1 MEANSHPSAYDRDA
15 TRSLGLL
22 DLPHETLT
30 MITELLSRHDKA
42 KLASTNNAM
51 NSFLEPQLWRKI
63 KTCIGT
69 PKDTAGLVNLLT
81 ARPDIIPLIKV
92 IVLDEYHPCHTRR
105 LLSIEMPEMW
115 GILIQHEGRPVE
127 QVGEREKRSLNRS
140 MLKQPKLSDFVFWI
154 EFQDHTR
161 TPYCL
166 TKEDSALFRQP
177 NVTRFRLSYV
187 DFSSFRIIDKTFLTH
202 GSLEKF
208 FVEESNYTV
217 EAFECFL
224 SPSKNL
230 MDLNITQHTGGLPFI
245 PTYYLPTITSYAAT
259 LRVLQLKSSKQL
271 DWRSSPGFSGLD
283 LTAFSALRLLRI
295 HPSLLL
301 GPGAEDAQ
309 SYTAGTSLNITDLI
323 RSRFPSGLRMLLLE
337 SLTTHSFLKYL
348 QVEIYPQDE
357 EFIRC
362 LIEQRQSLAPRL
374 KFINLYY
381 LEDMVEP
388 TELYDLAIKHSIEI
402 SAWYAK
408 ESIDPDFKI
417 LDADTF
423 VARNGE
429 VRSW

>member
-81 ARPDIIPLIKV
+81 ARPDIIPLIK
-92 IVLDEYHPCHTRR
+92 
-105 LLSIEMPEMW
+105 MPEMW
-115 GILIQHEGRPVE
+115 GILIQHEGQPVE
-127 QVGEREKRSLNRS
+127 QVGEREKRALNRS

-154 EFQDHTR
+154 ELRDH

-177 NVTRFRLSYV
+177 DVERFRLSYV

-202 GSLEKF
+202 GNLKKLMI
-208 FVEESNYTV
+208 EESKYTV
-217 EAFECFL
+217 EALDRFV

-230 MDLNITQHTGGLPFI
+230 TDLQISQRTGGPSFI
-245 PTYYLPTITSYAAT
+245 PTFYLPIITSYAAM
-259 LRVLQLKSSKQL
+259 LKALQLL
-271 DWRSSPGFSGLD
+271 WCRPMHLTSSPGFSGLD

-295 HPSLLL
+295 HPSVLL
-301 GPGAEDAQ
+301 GPGDEDAQ
-309 SYTAGTSLNITDLI
+309 SYTAGTGLNITDLI
-323 RSRFPSGLRMLLLE
+323 RSRLPSGLKMLLLE
-337 SLTTHSFLKYL
+337 SLTTHSSLQYL
-348 QVEIYPQDE
+348 QMEIYPRDK

-374 KFINLYY
+374 RYINLYY
-381 LEDMVEP
+381 MEDMVEP
-388 TELYDLAIKHSIEI
+388 TELYDLATKHSIEM
-402 SAWYAK
+402 STLY
-408 ESIDPDFKI
+408 EEETIDLDVKI

-429 VRSW
+429 

>member
-1 MEANSHPSAYDRDA
+1 MEVNSHPSAYDRDG
-15 TRSLGLL
+15 TRSPGLL

-42 KLASTNNAM
+42 KLASTSNAM

-127 QVGEREKRSLNRS
+127 QVSEREKRALNRS
-140 MLKQPKLSDFVFWI
+140 MVEQPKLIDFVFWI
-154 EFQDHTR
+154 EFRDR
-161 TPYCL
+161 PYCL

-177 NVTRFRLSYV
+177 NVRRFRLSHV
-187 DFSSFRIIDKTFLTH
+187 DFSSFWIIDKTFLTH
-202 GSLEKF
+202 GNLKQLMI
-208 FVEESNYTV
+208 EESNYTA
-217 EAFECFL
+217 EALDRFV

-230 MDLNITQHTGGLPFI
+230 ADLQIAQRTGGPSFI
-245 PTYYLPTITSYAAT
+245 PTYYLPIITSYAAT
-259 LRVLQLKSSKQL
+259 LKALQLLWCREMHLTSN
-271 DWRSSPGFSGLD
+271 PGFSGLD

-295 HPSLLL
+295 HPSVLL
-301 GPGAEDAQ
+301 GPGDKDAQ
-309 SYTAGTSLNITDLI
+309 SYTAGTGLNITDLV
-323 RSRFPSGLRMLLLE
+323 RSRLPSGLKMLFLE
-337 SLTTHSFLKYL
+337 SLTTHSSLQYL
-348 QVEIYPQDE
+348 QMEIYPRDE

-362 LIEQRQSLAPRL
+362 LIEQWQSLAPRL
-374 KFINLYY
+374 RCINLYY

-388 TELYDLAIKHSIEI
+388 TELYDLATKHSIEMYTL
-402 SAWYAK
+402 S
-408 ESIDPDFKI
+408 EEETIDVKI
-417 LDADTF
+417 LDGETF
-423 VARNGE
+423 VGSNWKLK
-429 VRSW
+429 SW